1 MSYSQKVKKH
11 LLRLLSFSRK
21 KNGWWEDM
29 EFYHDRFGYVQ
40 PYQKSAG
47 KKENTTALWFL
58 SLSEK
63 VKLAWNNVI
72 SEVMVFLG
80 LKKEYDPFGYQKDIK
95 IHRIFFFR
103 KKSFFSFLFM
113 AVFAGAFFVY
123 IPLAINSR
131 VITDK
136 NDLQKGIGGFTP
148 DSVLSHQDFQKMEQT
163 EKKKEL
169 LMQAAVSIKEEA
181 PATNIKPVKR
191 ITYKTRPGESFA
203 SVAKKFH
210 VSVASIAGSSGIRE
224 IDELI
229 PGTVLSIP
237 TQNGF
242 FLTVK
247 SGNRLQSLLTRYHV
261 DYEDFLALNPGVDP
275 DLLRSGDVI
284 FLPGANPG
292 NLISGW
298 LRPVASRV
306 ITSGYGWRWLFG
318 RKNYHKGLDLKAPYV
333 PVRAT
338 KSGRVK
344 YAGWLGSYGN
354 TVIITHD
361 NGYQSMYAHLSRIYV
376 HAGMEVSRGKTIG
389 KSGNTGYSF
398 GPHLHFEITKNGQN
412 INPGTKIKGLRYS
425 RR

>member
-1 MSYSQKVKKH
+1 
-11 LLRLLSFSRK
+11 
-21 KNGWWEDM
+21 
-29 EFYHDRFGYVQ
+29 
-40 PYQKSAG
+40 
-47 KKENTTALWFL
+47 
-58 SLSEK
+58 
-63 VKLAWNNVI
+63 
-72 SEVMVFLG
+72 
-80 LKKEYDPFGYQKDIK
+80 
-95 IHRIFFFR
+95 
-103 KKSFFSFLFM
+103 M

-136 NDLQKGIGGFTP
+136 NPDKNDLQKGIGGFTP
-148 DSVLSHQDFQKMEQT
+148 DSVLSSQDFQKMEQT
-163 EKKKEL
+163 EKKKDL

-181 PATNIKPVKR
+181 PATNIKPVKK

-203 SVAKKFH
+203 SVAKKFR

-224 IDELI
+224 IDELK
-229 PGTVLSIP
+229 PGMVLSIP

-247 SGNRLQSLLTRYHV
+247 SGNRLQSLLTRYRV

-318 RKNYHKGLDLKAPYV
+318 RKNYHKGIDLKAPYV
-333 PVRAT
+333 SVLAT

-354 TVIITHD
+354 TVIITHE

-398 GPHLHFEITKNGQN
+398 GPHLHFEITKDGQN